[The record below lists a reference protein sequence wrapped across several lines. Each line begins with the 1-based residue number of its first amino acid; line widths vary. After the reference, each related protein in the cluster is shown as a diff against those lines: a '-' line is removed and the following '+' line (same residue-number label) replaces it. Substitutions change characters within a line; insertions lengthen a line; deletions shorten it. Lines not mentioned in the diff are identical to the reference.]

1 MHSREHAAE
10 PSASPARS
18 PADPPLILIVDDEES
33 IAETLALIVHDAG
46 YAPVVASNGR
56 QALELARTHW
66 PALVLTD
73 MMMPLLDGPGLIA
86 ALREAA
92 AADGRHMPP
101 LMVLT
106 AGGMAEARATG
117 ADVVLRKPF
126 DLDVLKRYIA
136 GLLAREAD

>member
-1 MHSREHAAE
+1 MHNREHVAE
-10 PSASPARS
+10 PSTSPARS
-18 PADPPLILIVDDEES
+18 PTDPPLILIVDDEEP

-46 YAPVVASNGR
+46 YAPMVASNGR

-66 PALVLTD
+66 PTLVLTD

-92 AADGRHMPP
+92 VADRRRMPP
-101 LMVLT
+101 VIILT
-106 AGGMAEARATG
+106 AGGMAEAQSVG

-126 DLDVLKRYIA
+126 DLDVLERHIVR
-136 GLLAREAD
+136 LLAREAD